1 MGWDLSCECVLQTPG
16 GVELGPLDGVTA
28 GSLSGSRGAAV
39 KWSGSLTYEGGLS
52 RTDLVR
58 HRVKVW
64 LVSGGVRLGKAEAAL
79 RAAARRCTPVASVTA
94 GTGVTSSVGA
104 SFRRSGRWL
113 LVSWWARAASNTS
126 MQVRLYGGAGALL
139 NRTPHDVSASVL
151 ACLGVDASL
160 GLLPAVVAGE
170 TLTCHRALVYTSGD
184 TGGVL
189 SHVVVGADGQV
200 ECSKPVWEDV
210 TPLVEAHESAAARW
224 SRTPLGVFLMFPGE
238 EAVEGTRKQIKV
250 NLFDNTYLLKND
262 VSSSLAAVSL
272 SQGAS
277 VAAFLARVI
286 RSVGVNSAGVGY
298 ENIGVARTAYI
309 PELGDSKLDV
319 INAVLDANNYN
330 SLQCDFDGNY
340 YTSPYR
346 QPKDMPIFDTIMP
359 GAGCQVLN
367 TFTHSM
373 DAQVPNRIIVVRKGD
388 SGSQDYIVV
397 RENNDP
403 NSPYSFVNT
412 GVWITRVEEI
422 QEQNTTNSA
431 VISKAD
437 RLLAEAEGVIS
448 TEYQMRLAAV
458 PLGSVFKLPDGGI
471 ATLENVDIDLFNPV
485 MRVRLRWANV

>member
-1 MGWDLSCECVLQTPG
+1 MVWDLSCECTLQTPG
-16 GVELGPLDGVTA
+16 GVELGPLAGVTA

-52 RTDLVR
+52 RADLVR
-58 HRVKVW
+58 HRVKIW
-64 LVSGGVRLGKAEAAL
+64 LVSGGARLGKAEAAL
-79 RAAARRCTPVASVTA
+79 KAAARKCTAAASTTT
-94 GTGVTSSVGA
+94 GTGGVAYVGVP
-104 SFRRSGRWL
+104 FRRSSRWL
-113 LVSWWARAASNTS
+113 LVSWWAKAANPANMRVKVYGDAGGVLNLVPPSLPAR
-126 MQVRLYGGAGALL
+126 VR
-139 NRTPHDVSASVL
+139 T
-151 ACLGVDASL
+151 CLGVDATL
-160 GLLPAVVAGE
+160 EAVPAVAAGE
-170 TLTCHRALVYTSGD
+170 ALACHRALVYASGD
-184 TGGVL
+184 TSGVL
-189 SHVVVGADGQV
+189 SRIVVDAGASV
-200 ECSKPVWEDV
+200 ECSQLVWHDV
-210 TPLVEAHESAAARW
+210 TTLISDYVSAEARW

-238 EAVEGTRKQIKV
+238 ETVEGTRRQIKV

-262 VSSSLAAVSL
+262 VSSSLAAASL
-272 SQGAS
+272 PQGAS
-277 VAAFLARVI
+277 VASFLARVI
-286 RSVGVNSAGVGY
+286 QSVGVSSAGVGY
-298 ENIGVARTAYI
+298 ESIGVSRAAYI

-330 SLQCDFDGNY
+330 SLQCDFEGNY

-346 QPKDMPIFDTIMP
+346 QPKDMPIFDTVMP

-388 SGSQDYIVV
+388 SSSQDYVVV

-403 NSPYSFVNT
+403 NSPYSYANT

-422 QEQNTTNSA
+422 QEQSTTNSA

-448 TEYQMRLAAV
+448 TEYQMKLAAV
-458 PLGSVFKLPDGGI
+458 PLGSVFKLPEGGI

-485 MRVRLRWANV
+485 MRVRLRWAGV

>member
-1 MGWDLSCECVLQTPG
+1 MVWDVSCECTLQTPG
-16 GVELGPLDGVTA
+16 GVELGPLTGVTA
-28 GSLSGSRGAAV
+28 GTLSGSRGAAV

-52 RTDLVR
+52 RVELVR

-64 LVSGGVRLGKAEAAL
+64 LVSGGARLGKAEVAL
-79 RAAARRCTPVASVTA
+79 KAAARQCTATASTTT
-94 GTGVTSSVGA
+94 GTGAVVYVGA
-104 SFRRSGRWL
+104 PFRRSGRWL
-113 LVSWWARAASNTS
+113 LVSWWARAANPTS
-126 MQVRLYGGAGALL
+126 MQVKVYGGAGGLL
-139 NRTPHDVSASVL
+139 NLVPPTLSNRVRTL
-151 ACLGVDASL
+151 LGVDASL
-160 GLLPAVVAGE
+160 EALPAVAAGGA
-170 TLTCHRALVYTSGD
+170 LTCHRALVYVSGD
-184 TGGVL
+184 TSGVL
-189 SHVVVGADGQV
+189 SRIEVDAGVPV
-200 ECSKPVWEDV
+200 EVSQPVWCDV
-210 TPLVEAHESAAARW
+210 TALISDYVSALARW
-224 SRTPLGVFLMFPGE
+224 SRIPLGVFLMFPGE
-238 EAVEGTRKQIKV
+238 ETVEGTRKQIKV

-262 VSSSLAAVSL
+262 VSPSLAAVSL
-272 SQGAS
+272 AQGAS

-286 RSVGVNSAGVGY
+286 QSVGVSSAGVGY
-298 ENIGVARTAYI
+298 ESIGVSRAAYI

-330 SLQCDFDGNY
+330 SLQCDFEGNY

-346 QPKDMPIFDTIMP
+346 QPKDMPVFDTIVP

-388 SGSQDYIVV
+388 SGSQDYVVV

-403 NSPYSFVNT
+403 NSPYSYVNT

-422 QEQNTTNSA
+422 QEQSTTNSA
-431 VISKAD
+431 VIGKAD

-458 PLGSVFKLPDGGI
+458 PLGSVFRLPEGGI
-471 ATLENVDIDLFNPV
+471 ATLENADIDLFNPV